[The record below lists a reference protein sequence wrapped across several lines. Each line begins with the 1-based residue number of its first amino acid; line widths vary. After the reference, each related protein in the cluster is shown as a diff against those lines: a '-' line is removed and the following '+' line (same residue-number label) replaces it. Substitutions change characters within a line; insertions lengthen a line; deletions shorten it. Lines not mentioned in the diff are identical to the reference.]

1 VRSKRLIGVAAFVAV
16 AAFCIGLWAQDD
28 VKAPDVAKPS
38 RARNATGAPVKSP
51 QRTATIHW
59 QRVPLRDALG
69 RLHTLFDDAVFVDRR
84 VDPTTR
90 VTLDIEAASAEEV
103 VAGIAAE
110 HDLGVARLGPLVYL
124 GPSGAADQLRAISLA
139 RSPEIGRLPPDL
151 RASLTKKQLTDW
163 PRLSEPRRLLVSAVE
178 QRNWRVANADVI
190 PHDLWSA
197 GELPG
202 LTFAEQLT
210 VLLVGFDLTFE
221 LRPNDRSIE
230 IVPLKGVS
238 KSLAAGEKAKR
249 AAAPP
254 NSAHAK
260 KDGKHVY
267 TLRVQEHAVGAV
279 LKELSKRLHWTIQID
294 EDAIKAAGKSLD
306 KRVSFSVE
314 NVDQEHLL
322 EALLSPAGLD
332 YQLEGEQVRIV
343 AGRYD
348 AK

>member
-1 VRSKRLIGVAAFVAV
+1 MGSAAVV
-16 AAFCIGLWAQDD
+16 GLAAFCNGLWAQDD
-28 VKAPDVAKPS
+28 ADTRDDAKPVRS
-38 RARNATGAPVKSP
+38 RTVTGAPAKNA

-69 RLHTLFDDAVFVDRR
+69 RLHGLFDDVVFVDRR
-84 VDPTTR
+84 VDPTMR
-90 VTLDIEAASAEEV
+90 VTLDIEAGSAEEV

-110 HDLGVARLGPLVYL
+110 RDLGVARLGPLVYL
-124 GPSGAADQLRAISLA
+124 GPSGAAEQLRAISAA
-139 RSPEIGRLPPDL
+139 RAQEVGRLPPDL
-151 RASLTKKQLTDW
+151 RASLTKKQPTDW
-163 PRLSEPRRLLVSAVE
+163 ARLSEPRRLIVSIAE
-178 QRNWRVANADVI
+178 QRNWRVANADAI
-190 PHDLWSA
+190 SHDLWSA

-202 LTFAEQLT
+202 LTFAEQIT
-210 VLLVGFDLTFE
+210 VLLAGFDLTFE
-221 LRPNDRSIE
+221 LRPNDHSIQV
-230 IVPLKGVS
+230 VPLKGVG
-238 KSLAAGEKAKR
+238 KSLAAGAAAKR

-267 TLRVQEHAVGAV
+267 TLRVQEQPVGAV
-279 LKELSKRLHWTIQID
+279 LKELSKRAHWAIQID
-294 EDAIKAAGKSLD
+294 ENAIKAAGRSLD

-314 NVDQEHLL
+314 NADQEHLL

-332 YQLEGEQVRIV
+332 YQLEGEQVRIT

>member
-1 VRSKRLIGVAAFVAV
+1 VQSKQLIGIAVFVAV
-16 AAFCIGLWAQDD
+16 AAFCNGLWAQDD
-28 VKAPDVAKPS
+28 ADSRDDAKPVRPRTS
-38 RARNATGAPVKSP
+38 TGAPAKSS

-69 RLHTLFDDAVFVDRR
+69 RLHSLFDDVVFVDRR
-84 VDPTTR
+84 VDPTMR
-90 VTLDIEAASAEEV
+90 VTLDIEAGSAEEV

-110 HDLGVARLGPLVYL
+110 RDLGVARLGPLVYL

-139 RSPEIGRLPPDL
+139 RSQEVGRLPPDL
-151 RASLTKKQLTDW
+151 RASLTKKQPADW
-163 PRLSEPRRLLVSAVE
+163 PRLSEPRHLIVSMAE
-178 QRNWRVANADVI
+178 KRNWRVANADAV

-210 VLLVGFDLTFE
+210 VLLVGFDFTFE

-230 IVPLKGVS
+230 VVPIKGVG
-238 KSLAAGEKAKR
+238 KSPAAGEKAKR
-249 AAAPP
+249 TVAAP
-254 NSAHAK
+254 NSARAK

-267 TLRVQEHAVGAV
+267 TLRVQEQPVGAV
-279 LKELSKRLHWTIQID
+279 LKELSKRLHWSIQID

-314 NVDQEHLL
+314 NADQEHLL
-322 EALLSPAGLD
+322 GALLGQAGLD
-332 YQLEGEQVRIV
+332 YQLEGELVRIT